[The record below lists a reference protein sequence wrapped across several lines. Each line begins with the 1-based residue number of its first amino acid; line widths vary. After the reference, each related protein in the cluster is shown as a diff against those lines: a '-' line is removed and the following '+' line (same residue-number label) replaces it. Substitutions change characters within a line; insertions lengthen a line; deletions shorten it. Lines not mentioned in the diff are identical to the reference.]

1 MAYDP
6 YYAGAFPAATR
17 RLIYQ
22 RHGLRGNAQT
32 LAGEAQPLLR
42 RGFHAHAARRE
53 PRRAGDVPACYAS
66 SAKAERE
73 LGWKAQYGL
82 EEMCRDQWNWQ
93 KHNPNGYDE
102 A

>member
-32 LAGEAQPLLR
+32 LAGEAQMLFR

-53 PRRAGDVPACYAS
+53 PRRAGDVATCYS
-66 SAKAERE
+66 DPSKAAEL
-73 LGWKAQYGL
+73 LGWKA
-82 EEMCRDQWNWQ
+82 EKNIEDMCRDSWRWQ
-93 KHNPNGYDE
+93 SQNPKGYDE
-102 A
+102 